1 MFYNIDRQRKQK
13 LLNYYK
19 KEALDSKMKKEIEKK
34 LKIQDELNYLHKK
47 ELEELENEKKTIE
60 EQNKKKKALMQEY
73 LQMLKKT
80 KNNIPGFHFHKK
92 NKDVIIN
99 NWGKSKDEYLSQSNR
114 EYTYANHN
122 SNDYSIN
129 DNFNSLSQIEKAR
142 QIIKPIDCM
151 NQFLTDEQNEDK
163 VKLFFLKRKNNKR
176 DFYKHLLFSQHE
188 ESNKLNKDKFGT
200 EDILILKQKKK
211 NLLSD
216 NPYRKKYQLSF
227 GNSNLENNPIL
238 NPSNNINYNKYFD
251 HFFKDNINQGTNR
264 MLKSN
269 DYYNGN
275 KKYNYTIERTHNNMA
290 INGNNIINNFDK
302 NEKFVRNLSG
312 VFQNDLVEEK
322 NGFNI
327 KGNKYIK
334 ELNLND
340 INNKVLST
348 RSMSQ
353 KYIY

>member
-1 MFYNIDRQRKQK
+1 MYFNLDREKKQK
-13 LLNYYK
+13 ILNYYK
-19 KEALDSKMKKEIEKK
+19 QEAIDSRRKKETQKK
-34 LKIQDELNYLHKK
+34 LKIQDELNFLHEK
-47 ELEELENEKKTIE
+47 ELEELESEKKAME
-60 EQNKKKKALMQEY
+60 EQTKKKKALMQEY
-73 LQMLKKT
+73 LQMLQKT
-80 KNNIPGFHFHKK
+80 KNNIPGYHFQRK
-92 NKDVIIN
+92 NKEVILK
-99 NWGKSKDEYLSQSNR
+99 NWGKSKEESLKENTNDFNF
-114 EYTYANHN
+114 NKNKNN
-122 SNDYSIN
+122 SMNIE

-142 QIIKPIDCM
+142 QIIKPIDHM
-151 NQFLTDEQNEDK
+151 NQFLTDEQNLDK
-163 VKLFFLKRKNNKR
+163 VNLFFMQRKNHKR
-176 DFYKHLLFSQHE
+176 DFYKNLLFSQHE
-188 ESNKLNKDKFGT
+188 QSNQLNKDKFGT

-211 NLLSD
+211 NLISD

-251 HFFKDNINQGTNR
+251 HFFKDNINQGTNS

-322 NGFNI
+322 DGFNI